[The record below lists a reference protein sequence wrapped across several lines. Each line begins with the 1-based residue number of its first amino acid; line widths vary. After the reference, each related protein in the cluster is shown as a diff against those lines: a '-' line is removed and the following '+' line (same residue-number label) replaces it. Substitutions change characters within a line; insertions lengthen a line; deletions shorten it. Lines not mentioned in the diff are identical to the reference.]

1 MYIIFIHISEKTLE
15 IQVDKQVCNSASIYS
30 KHIQFELRS

>member
-15 IQVDKQVCNSASIYS
+15 IQVDKQVCNSA
-30 KHIQFELRS
+30 IQQAYPI